1 MRGMHLPNC
10 VIPDSE
16 EWAAGLY
23 WTRMRKGLALPLE
36 LSFLLSAY
44 VLWPSDGDEPKRN
57 SWVSTLAEATHVAH
71 DKKTALSDVSELFGG
86 ISSLLRPA
94 LSALNDE
101 VIASETRLIP
111 VGDIFLRFVDIR
123 FAEDLDLRGGASIAK
138 AIDPCASD
146 PEGKSQAVLYKCWSD
161 YKDVGPSH
169 CCERA
174 PGRSDQYKDFLSSLV
189 CTRVG
194 AFPSCRLPRIWVKL
208 LPARSGRTSSVA
220 RNRLGNSAALSSPH
234 SLYPK
239 TTALARA
246 NQNSDRA

>member
-1 MRGMHLPNC
+1 VVSHMRGMHLPNC

-94 LSALNDE
+94 LSAVNDE
-101 VIASETRLIP
+101 VVASETR
-111 VGDIFLRFVDIR
+111 
-123 FAEDLDLRGGASIAK
+123 GASRDRSRSVSAR
-138 AIDPCASD
+138 PAS
-146 PEGKSQAVLYKCWSD
+146 
-161 YKDVGPSH
+161 
-169 CCERA
+169 A
-174 PGRSDQYKDFLSSLV
+174 PDCFQGFHHHNGSNGSPDHTKV
-189 CTRVG
+189 
-194 AFPSCRLPRIWVKL
+194 
-208 LPARSGRTSSVA
+208 
-220 RNRLGNSAALSSPH
+220 SA
-234 SLYPK
+234 
-239 TTALARA
+239 
-246 NQNSDRA
+246 